1 MKNIQPINNK
11 NISENAMTKTQQISN
26 YDNVQAVTGQLFE
39 NLDEEWLTHEEAA
52 KYLRLS
58 SGALRNMVCSGVV
71 SCYKL
76 GHRNRYSKAELRN
89 LLKRKG
95 DFAWV

>member
-1 MKNIQPINNK
+1 MTRRQSTKNTRSSGNGIETYSKTDDINRFVPNPG
-11 NISENAMTKTQQISN
+11 QI
-26 YDNVQAVTGQLFE
+26 FE
-39 NLDEEWLTHEEAA
+39 NLDEWLTHDEAA

-76 GHRNRYSKAELRN
+76 GRRNRYSKAELRS

-95 DFAWV
+95 DLVWA